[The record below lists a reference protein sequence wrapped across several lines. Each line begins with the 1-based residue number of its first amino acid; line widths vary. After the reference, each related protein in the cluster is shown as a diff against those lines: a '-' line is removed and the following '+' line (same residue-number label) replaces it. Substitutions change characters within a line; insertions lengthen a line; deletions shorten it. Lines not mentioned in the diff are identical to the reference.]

1 MWHCVLPSGNRI
13 YQRRATK
20 SADIVGVAMPEVRDR
35 IAEEAAPPPGL
46 LSGERRAL
54 TIGLVFLVTL
64 VAFEGLA
71 VATAMP
77 VVRDDLGGIGLY
89 GLVFSAFMLT
99 NLVGITF
106 AGQQSDHGSPG
117 VAFAMGLAAFGAG
130 LVVSGA
136 APTMAVVVFGRAVQG
151 FGAGCISTVAY
162 AVIARAYDEAVRPR
176 MFAVMSTAWVLP
188 GIVGPA
194 LAGAVAEHLS
204 WRLVFLGLLP
214 LLPVNMLM
222 TFPAIRRLGP
232 PPEGEGREA
241 RLWPALRLAAG
252 AGMVVGGLA
261 VRFVPA
267 TIALVVAGAAVAV
280 PALRRLMPEGTLRA
294 APGLPAA
301 VACIGLFSAA
311 FFGAEAFL
319 PLTLNEVRDQS
330 PTVAGLALTA
340 ATLTWTTGAWINARR
355 AQEWTGR
362 TSAIAGVVFVA
373 AGIAVSGATA
383 YSGIPVAAA
392 ALGWGIG
399 GLGMGNAWQTM
410 TLTILAESEEQKVG
424 ASSAALNLSSVL
436 GIAIGTGIGGAVVG
450 AGDAAGWDTAVSA
463 GTIFALM
470 FGVAVLALV
479 AAARLPGRTPA
490 ATE

>member
-1 MWHCVLPSGNRI
+1 MRGCYTER
-13 YQRRATK
+13 TM
-20 SADIVGVAMPEVRDR
+20 ADVRDR
-35 IAEEAAPPPGL
+35 PATARVPVPPAPGL
-46 LSGERRAL
+46 LSGQRRSL

-106 AGQQSDHGSPG
+106 AGQQSDHGSPA
-117 VAFAMGLAAFGAG
+117 VAFALGLAAFGAG

-136 APTMAVVVFGRAVQG
+136 APTMAVVVAGRAVQG

-162 AVIARAYDEAVRPR
+162 VVIARAYDEALRPR

-188 GIVGPA
+188 GVIGPA

-222 TFPAIRRLGP
+222 TFPAIRRMGP
-232 PPEGEGREA
+232 PPSAEA
-241 RLWPALRLAAG
+241 VSRLRPALQLSAG

-261 VRFVPA
+261 LRFLP
-267 TIALVVAGAAVAV
+267 AAVALV
-280 PALRRLMPEGTLRA
+280 IAGTAISLPALRRLMPEGTLRA

-319 PLTLNEVRDQS
+319 PLTLNEVRNQS

-340 ATLTWTTGAWINARR
+340 ATLTWTTGAWVNARR
-355 AQEWTGR
+355 AKEWSGR
-362 TSAIAGVVFVA
+362 FSAVSGVILVA
-373 AGIAVSGATA
+373 TGIAVSGSTA
-383 YSGIPVAAA
+383 YSGTPVAAA
-392 ALGWGIG
+392 AVGWGIG
-399 GLGMGNAWQTM
+399 GLGMGIAWQTM
-410 TLTILAESEEQKVG
+410 TLTILAEADEKTVG

-436 GIAIGTGIGGAVVG
+436 GIAVGTGIGGAVVG

-463 GTIFALM
+463 GTIFAIM
-470 FGVAVLALV
+470 FGVALV
-479 AAARLPGRTPA
+479 AVAAAARLPGRA
-490 ATE
+490 LAEARRI

>member
-1 MWHCVLPSGNRI
+1 
-13 YQRRATK
+13 
-20 SADIVGVAMPEVRDR
+20 MPDVRDR
-35 IAEEAAPPPGL
+35 SAPIDAPATPASGL

-99 NLVGITF
+99 NLVGIAF
-106 AGQQSDHGSPG
+106 AGQQSDHGSPAA
-117 VAFAMGLAAFGAG
+117 AFTLGLAAFGTG
-130 LVVSGA
+130 LVVSGS
-136 APTMAVVVFGRAVQG
+136 APSMAVVVAGRAVQG

-162 AVIARAYDEAVRPR
+162 VVIARAYDESLRPR

-188 GIVGPA
+188 GVIGPA

-222 TFPAIRRLGP
+222 TMPAIRRMGP
-232 PPEGEGREA
+232 PPAETEGVS
-241 RLWPALRLAAG
+241 RLGPALQLAAG

-261 VRFVPA
+261 LRFLPA
-267 TIALVVAGAAVAV
+267 AAALVVAGTAVSV
-280 PALRRLMPEGTLRA
+280 PAVRRLMPAGTLRA

-340 ATLTWTTGAWINARR
+340 ATLTWTSGAWVNARR
-355 AQEWTGR
+355 ANEWTGR
-362 TSAIAGVVFVA
+362 FSARVGVILVA
-373 AGIAVSGATA
+373 MGIAVSGSTA
-383 YSGIPVAAA
+383 YSGTPVVAAA
-392 ALGWGIG
+392 IGWGIG
-399 GLGMGNAWQTM
+399 GLGMGIAWQTM
-410 TLTILAESEEQKVG
+410 TLTILAEAEEDTVG

-436 GIAIGTGIGGAVVG
+436 GVAVGTGIGGAVVG
-450 AGDAAGWDTAVSA
+450 AGDSAGWDTAVSA
-463 GTIFALM
+463 GAIFALM

-490 ATE
+490 EA

>member
-1 MWHCVLPSGNRI
+1 M
-13 YQRRATK
+13 
-20 SADIVGVAMPEVRDR
+20 ADVRDR
-35 IAEEAAPPPGL
+35 PAPAGAPVPPAPGL
-46 LSGERRAL
+46 LSGQRRSL

-106 AGQQSDHGSPG
+106 AGQQSDHGSPA
-117 VAFAMGLAAFGAG
+117 VAFALGLAAFGAG

-136 APTMAVVVFGRAVQG
+136 APTMAVVVAGRAVQG

-162 AVIARAYDEAVRPR
+162 VVIARAYDEALRPR

-188 GIVGPA
+188 GVIGPA

-222 TFPAIRRLGP
+222 TFPAIRRMGP
-232 PPEGEGREA
+232 PPSAEA
-241 RLWPALRLAAG
+241 ESRLRPALQLSAG
-252 AGMVVGGLA
+252 VGMVVGGLA
-261 VRFVPA
+261 LRFLP
-267 TIALVVAGAAVAV
+267 AAVALV
-280 PALRRLMPEGTLRA
+280 IAGTAISLPALRRLMPEGTLRA

-340 ATLTWTTGAWINARR
+340 ATLTWTTGAWVNARR
-355 AQEWTGR
+355 AKEWSGR
-362 TSAIAGVVFVA
+362 FSAVSGVILVA
-373 AGIAVSGATA
+373 TGIAVSGSTA
-383 YSGIPVAAA
+383 YSGTPVAAA
-392 ALGWGIG
+392 AVGWGIG
-399 GLGMGNAWQTM
+399 GLGMGIAWQTM
-410 TLTILAESEEQKVG
+410 TLTILAEADEKTVG

-436 GIAIGTGIGGAVVG
+436 GIAVGTGIGGAVVG

-463 GTIFALM
+463 GTIFAIM
-470 FGVAVLALV
+470 FGVALV
-479 AAARLPGRTPA
+479 AVAAAARLPGRA
-490 ATE
+490 LAEARRI